1 MQTAKSIDERAG
13 ETHKGRTRVP
23 RTKTTRA
30 LALLLALILL
40 GGLVWWTWR
49 KTGNPLIAWY
59 TEQKITAHYRAY
71 HPGEGYVVGPAR
83 YQWVVRA
90 DKSAGM
96 DYVCTVRKEASED
109 VEFPAYFSD
118 GAVFS
123 QIDGAVRSGCNT
135 YERFKNLL
143 NSELESG
150 ATAARLRAL
159 TGEAEVHA
167 GFYTTQEGP
176 LFDPDA
182 PVFRT
187 DEEYDRAGLPLP
199 IELSVSFSAVGASA
213 PADAELADYLL
224 KTKAVC
230 EETGQPFAYY
240 SVALAFKPTEQK
252 DPVWWAAEHIP
263 SEEITEEKILDYLAA
278 LDCGVKANCGQ
289 SLNGRN
295 EIIEERKNAWLISHG
310 YEHCAH

>member
-150 ATAARLRAL
+150 GTAARLRAL

-167 GFYTTQEGP
+167 GFYTT
-176 LFDPDA
+176 F
-182 PVFRT
+182 
-187 DEEYDRAGLPLP
+187 
-199 IELSVSFSAVGASA
+199 
-213 PADAELADYLL
+213 
-224 KTKAVC
+224 
-230 EETGQPFAYY
+230 
-240 SVALAFKPTEQK
+240 QK
-252 DPVWWAAEHIP
+252 
-263 SEEITEEKILDYLAA
+263 
-278 LDCGVKANCGQ
+278 N
-289 SLNGRN
+289 
-295 EIIEERKNAWLISHG
+295 
-310 YEHCAH
+310 

>member
-150 ATAARLRAL
+150 GTAARLRAL

-199 IELSVSFSAVGASA
+199 IELSVSFSAVGAPA

-240 SVALAFKPTEQK
+240 SVALAFKPTLSLI
-252 DPVWWAAEHIP
+252 HI
-263 SEEITEEKILDYLAA
+263 
-278 LDCGVKANCGQ
+278 
-289 SLNGRN
+289 
-295 EIIEERKNAWLISHG
+295 
-310 YEHCAH
+310 

>member
-135 YERFKNLL
+135 YERFKNFL
-143 NSELESG
+143 NSELES
-150 ATAARLRAL
+150 
-159 TGEAEVHA
+159 
-167 GFYTTQEGP
+167 P

-199 IELSVSFSAVGASA
+199 IELSVSFSAVGAPA

>member
-109 VEFPAYFSD
+109 VEFPSYFS
-118 GAVFS
+118 
-123 QIDGAVRSGCNT
+123 
-135 YERFKNLL
+135 Y
-143 NSELESG
+143 
-150 ATAARLRAL
+150 
-159 TGEAEVHA
+159 
-167 GFYTTQEGP
+167 
-176 LFDPDA
+176 
-182 PVFRT
+182 
-187 DEEYDRAGLPLP
+187 
-199 IELSVSFSAVGASA
+199 
-213 PADAELADYLL
+213 
-224 KTKAVC
+224 
-230 EETGQPFAYY
+230 
-240 SVALAFKPTEQK
+240 
-252 DPVWWAAEHIP
+252 
-263 SEEITEEKILDYLAA
+263 
-278 LDCGVKANCGQ
+278 
-289 SLNGRN
+289 
-295 EIIEERKNAWLISHG
+295 
-310 YEHCAH
+310 